1 LDWET
6 TEVIILITGSTLTGV
21 TIPSITATGT
31 HLSPSISVSVTDG
44 IIIIMAGMDGVITA
58 IGMITD
64 PDIFHTMIVMEIII
78 VPEDFHTQIIPRGTI
93 QAAILNLY
101 VVVIQQDEMTHR

>member
-1 LDWET
+1 M
-6 TEVIILITGSTLTGV
+6 IH
-21 TIPSITATGT
+21 SITAAGT
-31 HLSPSISVSVTDG
+31 RLSTSISVSETGG

-64 PDIFHTMIVMEIII
+64 PDITHTMIVMAIII
-78 VPEDFHTQIIPRGTI
+78 ILEDFHTQIFSRGTI

-101 VVVIQQDEMTHR
+101 AEVIQQDEMTHR